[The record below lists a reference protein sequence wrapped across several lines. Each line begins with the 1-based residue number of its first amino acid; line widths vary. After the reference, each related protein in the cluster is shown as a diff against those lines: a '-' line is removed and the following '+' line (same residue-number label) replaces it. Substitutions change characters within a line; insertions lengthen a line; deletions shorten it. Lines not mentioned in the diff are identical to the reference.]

1 MEVRKEGKKGE
12 WEEGRRRRAIRR
24 FFYYAFPA
32 AAVAAA
38 VAAKASDGVEP
49 EICPINV
56 RDSRSAKVDMRIQ
69 GRCFWKSHL

>member
-1 MEVRKEGKKGE
+1 MGREGGR
-12 WEEGRRRRAIRR
+12 EGGRQRAIRR

-32 AAVAAA
+32 AAA
-38 VAAKASDGVEP
+38 AAKASDGVEP

>member
-1 MEVRKEGKKGE
+1 MEVRKEAR
-12 WEEGRRRRAIRR
+12 EGGRHRAIRR

-32 AAVAAA
+32 AAAAA
-38 VAAKASDGVEP
+38 AAAKASDGVEP

>member
-1 MEVRKEGKKGE
+1 MGREGGR
-12 WEEGRRRRAIRR
+12 EGAIRR

-32 AAVAAA
+32 AAAAA
-38 VAAKASDGVEP
+38 AAKASDGVEP